1 MDSKGAL
8 IIFNYLF
15 VFIRYQTVANT
26 SCLLS
31 FWNYKHQ
38 QAGLNEFKRCL
49 ISISVD
55 LFKADGLLKLMPSAK
70 FVIRNDKKWL
80 GSFIY
85 YFEKG
90 FPSAKVRSN

>member
-1 MDSKGAL
+1 MNSSDA
-8 IIFNYLF
+8 
-15 VFIRYQTVANT
+15 VP
-26 SCLLS
+26 
-31 FWNYKHQ
+31 
-38 QAGLNEFKRCL
+38 
-49 ISISVD
+49 ISVD
-55 LFKADGLLKLMPSAK
+55 LSKADGLLKLMPSAK